1 MASELQQ
8 YAVKVSP
15 LVKKQLREIYIYIC
29 EKLKSPLAAKHLNY
43 DIRNKITSLQELPNY
58 GIQIQTEPWKSK
70 GMRFVPVN
78 NYDIYYVV
86 KKATVYVFAVLYSRR
101 DKNDLFNGLS
111 LTTNGKICYSGNAV
125 CEPKSEYGF
134 NKNNLNEK
142 H

>member
-1 MASELQQ
+1 MNWKKNMASDLQK

-15 LVKKQLREIYIYIC
+15 LVKKQLKEIYTYVSAN
-29 EKLKSPLAAKHLNY
+29 LKSPLTAKHLNY
-43 DIRNKITSLQELPNY
+43 DIRNKITSLQKLPNC

-86 KKATVYVFAVLYSRR
+86 KEATVYVFAVLYSRR
-101 DKNDLFNGLS
+101 IY
-111 LTTNGKICYSGNAV
+111 LTGC
-125 CEPKSEYGF
+125 
-134 NKNNLNEK
+134 

>member
-43 DIRNKITSLQELPNY
+43 EIKNKIASLQELPNC

-78 NYDIYYVV
+78 NYEIYYVV
-86 KKATVYVFAVLYSRR
+86 KETTVYVFAILYSRK
-101 DKNDLFNGLS
+101 DKHELFNQFS
-111 LTTNGKICYSGNAV
+111 LTKDGKISYSDNAV
-125 CEPKSEYGF
+125 CDPETKYGV
-134 NKNNLNEK
+134 NKK
-142 H
+142 

>member
-1 MASELQQ
+1 MASDLQK

-15 LVKKQLREIYIYIC
+15 LVKKQLREIYIYVSAN
-29 EKLKSPLAAKHLNY
+29 LKSPLAAKHLNY
-43 DIRNKITSLQELPNY
+43 DIRNKITSLHELPNC

-86 KKATVYVFAVLYSRR
+86 RETTVYVFAVLYSRR

-111 LTTNGKICYSGNAV
+111 LTTDGKICYSGNAV
-125 CEPKSEYGF
+125 CDPINKYGLK
-134 NKNNLNEK
+134 NK
-142 H
+142 